1 VFSIPPIKLIFLV
14 VSVWLL
20 GSLGII
26 IFMYETND
34 WWDFR
39 MLAPVLWLTALCLFM
54 SDRRIAPLCI
64 LAGSLLLSLPISAV
78 GGKSIGWFDALFTS
92 TSAVCVTGLVV
103 RDTGTTFTRFGQT
116 VSKGLKMLERKLE
129 SIRACDFVFLEFGG
143 NDSDY
148 DWKAIAAAPDA
159 SYSPK
164 TVLSEFVAIYKKL
177 IATVREAGLT
187 PIVLNLPPIEHNMY
201 FDRVRHGCNGDNILK
216 WLKGDKT
223 EISRWHGS
231 YSDEIKNI
239 CRESEVRMIDI
250 RSAFEGRDLT
260 QLVCP
265 DGIHPNE
272 KGHELIY
279 EKILTEFC

>member
-1 VFSIPPIKLIFLV
+1 MKKIPIPKSFAIFGDSIGRGVMYDPNND
-14 VSVWLL
+14 S
-20 GSLGII
+20 
-26 IFMYETND
+26 YETNRG
-34 WWDFR
+34 FVS
-39 MLAPVLWLTALCLFM
+39 MLEKRWGIRAINC
-54 SDRRIAPLCI
+54 
-64 LAGSLLLSLPISAV
+64 
-78 GGKSIGWFDALFTS
+78 
-92 TSAVCVTGLVV
+92 
-103 RDTGTTFTRFGQT
+103 TRFGQT

-143 NDSDY
+143 NDCDY
-148 DWKAIAAAPDA
+148 DWKAIAADPDA

-164 TVLSEFVAIYKKL
+164 TVLSEFIAIYKKL

-239 CRESEVRMIDI
+239 CRESDVKMIDI
-250 RSAFEGRDLT
+250 RSAFDGRDLT

>member
-1 VFSIPPIKLIFLV
+1 MKKIPIPKSFAIFGDSIGRGVMYDPNND
-14 VSVWLL
+14 S
-20 GSLGII
+20 
-26 IFMYETND
+26 YETNRG
-34 WWDFR
+34 FVS
-39 MLAPVLWLTALCLFM
+39 MLEKRWGIRAINC
-54 SDRRIAPLCI
+54 
-64 LAGSLLLSLPISAV
+64 
-78 GGKSIGWFDALFTS
+78 
-92 TSAVCVTGLVV
+92 
-103 RDTGTTFTRFGQT
+103 TRFGQT

-148 DWKAIAAAPDA
+148 DWKAIAADPDA

-239 CRESEVRMIDI
+239 CRESEVKMIDI

>member
-1 VFSIPPIKLIFLV
+1 MKKIPIPKSFAIFGDSIGRGVMYDPNND
-14 VSVWLL
+14 S
-20 GSLGII
+20 
-26 IFMYETND
+26 YETNRG
-34 WWDFR
+34 FVS
-39 MLAPVLWLTALCLFM
+39 MLEKRWGIRAINC
-54 SDRRIAPLCI
+54 
-64 LAGSLLLSLPISAV
+64 
-78 GGKSIGWFDALFTS
+78 
-92 TSAVCVTGLVV
+92 
-103 RDTGTTFTRFGQT
+103 TRFGQT

-148 DWKAIAAAPDA
+148 DWKAIAADPDA

-216 WLKGDKT
+216 WLKGDKS

-250 RSAFEGRDLT
+250 RSAFDGRDLT

>member
-1 VFSIPPIKLIFLV
+1 MKKIPIPKSFAIFGDSIGRGVMYDPNND
-14 VSVWLL
+14 S
-20 GSLGII
+20 
-26 IFMYETND
+26 YETNRG
-34 WWDFR
+34 FVS
-39 MLAPVLWLTALCLFM
+39 MLEKRWGIRAINC
-54 SDRRIAPLCI
+54 
-64 LAGSLLLSLPISAV
+64 
-78 GGKSIGWFDALFTS
+78 
-92 TSAVCVTGLVV
+92 
-103 RDTGTTFTRFGQT
+103 TRFGQT

-148 DWKAIAAAPDA
+148 DWKAIAADPDA